1 MAEIRYG
8 WREGSG
14 KGKEYTCAADQ
25 YFHRRGGKFVYLNDG
40 HVTLCATNHTQIMG
54 WAETPKDA
62 AGYNSWK
69 SSAGDKVFVM
79 YDQDAVFEL
88 PADESVASL
97 CATWLGAKGVGITM
111 ANATYTL
118 TQKACTGRTTASPL
132 TVVDYDSTNKTVF
145 VKIKPSHRQAI

>member
-14 KGKEYTCAADQ
+14 RGKEYTCAADQ
-25 YFHRRGGKFVYLNDG
+25 YFYRRGGKFVYLNDG
-40 HVTLCATNHTQIMG
+40 YVTLCATGVTQVMG

-62 AGYNSWK
+62 SGYNCWK

-79 YDQDAVFEL
+79 YDGDAVFEL
-88 PADESVASL
+88 PADESNASL
-97 CATWLGAKGVGITM
+97 SATWLGGAGVGIVNS
-111 ANATYTL
+111 NATYTL
-118 TQKACTGRTTASPL
+118 TQKAKYGTVTGSPL

-145 VKIKPSHRQAI
+145 VKVKPAHRQAI